1 MTKKGLMISDIE
13 LQAYSRRLEIIKLTA
28 AQIQKD
34 FDMAG
39 YEIMFSGNEADAY
52 NELFNQI
59 MPVVKNLVE
68 SDYEKLMQLL
78 YRIDVSESKIKNE
91 SALHDEPFHDLLTRL
106 IIYREL
112 QKVVT
117 RIYFKEK
124 S

>member
-1 MTKKGLMISDIE
+1 MPEKGLMISDSE

-39 YEIMFSGNEADAY
+39 YEIEFSGNEEGAY
-52 NELFNQI
+52 HELFEQI
-59 MPVVKNLVE
+59 VPVIKKLIDTN
-68 SDYEKLMQLL
+68 YEKLMQLL
-78 YRIDVSESKIKNE
+78 YRIDVSEAKIKSE
-91 SALHDEPFHDLLTRL
+91 SALNEEPFHELITRL

-124 S
+124 R